1 MARNGSGV
9 YSLPSG
15 YAAATGE
22 TATAAQ
28 HNDPLEDLQTDMNTA
43 RPLVAGGTGATT
55 AAAARDNL
63 LVSGK
68 VSTKGSGYTA
78 LTSDRGKVL
87 RFTGAYTLALTAA
100 ATLGDGWTVSV
111 VADGGAVT
119 IDPDGSETIDGDATR
134 VIADGDAATIHCN
147 GSAFHIVAAKES
159 VEILAETRS
168 ILASAK
174 SYSEFYNLAGA
185 FGLATLPTFTQLGTL
200 AFTAQSTT
208 ALLVGTAGFTG
219 ATVGVSAGAYVGIV
233 GGAAGTTVYTS
244 IGNATATLYATISPI
259 FLATG
264 LTVGTEYTAEL
275 RMGAGASAVG
285 YGNLAV
291 IS

>member
-15 YAAATGE
+15 YVAATGE
-22 TATAAQ
+22 TATAEQ
-28 HNDPLEDLQTDMNTA
+28 HNSPLEDLQTDMNTA
-43 RPLVAGGTGATT
+43 RPIVAGGTGATT

-63 LVSGK
+63 LLSGK
-68 VSTKGSGYTA
+68 VATKGSGYTA
-78 LTSDRGKVL
+78 LTTDRGKVL

-119 IDPDGSETIDGDATR
+119 IDPDGSETIDGEATR
-134 VIADGDAATIHCN
+134 VIPDGDAATIHCN
-147 GSAFHIVAAKES
+147 GSAFYVVAAKE
-159 VEILAETRS
+159 LAETRS

-174 SYSEFYNLAGA
+174 SYEEFGGGGGVA
-185 FGLATLPTFTQLGTL
+185 LATLPSLTQVKTL

-208 ALLVGTAGFTG
+208 ALIIGTAGFTG
-219 ATVGVSAGAYVGIV
+219 ASTGATAGAYVGIV
-233 GGAAGTTVYTS
+233 SGSASTIIYTS
-244 IGNATATLYATISPI
+244 VGNATATLYATISPI

-275 RMGAGASAVG
+275 QMGAGASAVG
-285 YGNLAV
+285 YGSLAV